1 MLKGAPLHVIH
12 HVVGRGRVP
21 ADGEELDD
29 VAVGEQI
36 AELFHLAGEQRP
48 VEPGA
53 AVEELDHHPTTAVA
67 VDGPPGLA
75 EGPLAQERLLL
86 VPGDVEW
93 RLEPRHAQLAGE
105 PKLVRPH
112 HQGRVT
118 DVRHARHP
126 DRWRRRPASTASRG
140 PAVFGQRHPRSSHHR
155 RLSSRPY
162 RRVRT
167 VRRLHE
173 KTGILTY
180 KTGILTCPDKLNIVG
195 RSLLATGR
203 SCPAMIALTVSNQ
216 RGRCVSFS
224 P

>member
-105 PKLVRPH
+105 PELVRPH

-126 DRWRRRPASTASRG
+126 DRWRRRPGAPPFSASDIPDHRTIGGSPQGHTAG
-140 PAVFGQRHPRSSHHR
+140 A
-155 RLSSRPY
+155 
-162 RRVRT
+162 RT

-173 KTGILTY
+173 KNGILTY
-180 KTGILTCPDKLNIVG
+180 KTGILTYPDKLNIVG

>member
-1 MLKGAPLHVIH
+1 MRVHQADSDLPEHRQRVVHVERPAAEQLLKRTPLHVIH

-48 VEPGA
+48 VEPAA
-53 AVEELDHHPTTAVA
+53 AVEELDHHPATAVA
-67 VDGPPGLA
+67 VDSAPGLA

-105 PKLVRPH
+105 PELVRPH

-126 DRWRRRPASTASRG
+126 DRWRRGGCGVPGPRRFRPATSPIIAPSAALLKAIPPGPGPSVVST
-140 PAVFGQRHPRSSHHR
+140 
-155 RLSSRPY
+155 
-162 RRVRT
+162 
-167 VRRLHE
+167 
-173 KTGILTY
+173 K
-180 KTGILTCPDKLNIVG
+180 KLG
-195 RSLLATGR
+195 S
-203 SCPAMIALTVSNQ
+203 
-216 RGRCVSFS
+216 
-224 P
+224 